1 MITIRTATHFNQRQD
16 DEWAIGRESN
26 LIKCS
31 YFRSVDGG
39 TVLSEHHGKGLAL
52 VLFPSLPTPNA
63 NASQFELPSPGSRC
77 CEGSALLCSKGGTE
91 RVDLTQGCYVA
102 I

>member
-31 YFRSVDGG
+31 HFWSVDGG

-52 VLFPSLPTPNA
+52 VLFPSLLRTPMP
-63 NASQFELPSPGSRC
+63 ASSSFPAQAVAAVKVQP
-77 CEGSALLCSKGGTE
+77 
-91 RVDLTQGCYVA
+91 CYVRKVEPRGWT
-102 I
+102 